1 MIDQIRKFGF
11 LYNDTSDS
19 DREFAL
25 AERYFQRYPNEIKIS
40 RKNRW
45 NFFYLGGTIKHS
57 YMKIGGKIVAIA
69 DGHSKVDEKVLG
81 LVGEGG
87 SARVKFARD
96 KNGIVYVLKI
106 SKESFPDN
114 ETKILTD
121 FGMMH
126 GEKQSRNTIS
136 PKMNEDPKTKEY
148 ILMYYFGQDYSKYLA
163 TLINKNQDPIA
174 DGRITDARKIA
185 WELYKLH
192 KGEHLKEQQ
201 KIAHLDVKPQ
211 NIVRLDNG
219 HIRLI
224 DFGCSEE
231 IVGEGWKNTSKK
243 GTLAFQ
249 PAIYKQDKHDKNKY
263 IPQDF
268 VDKYFVADKMDIW
281 GQVKCDIFAL
291 QRTIYHPVSII
302 DSEYRNFS
310 LLNENE
316 FLNLPTTLIKAL
328 DSGDDQSPNEP
339 NVSTLDITYELIKHE
354 MGIIEKS
361 AYENNTSNQNKDDY
375 TKYKRQVCKYFSL
388 LDEVNEMLSDLSNN
402 SSTRF
407 KWVTYYQERIIATK
421 DLNGLYALDLMNA
434 VLSMK
439 SAIKNLNEVKK
450 YSSQDDKLLK
460 ESIDVILH
468 KTPVDFNDV
477 NKPIEE
483 IKKKVN
489 SPQVQ
494 AVKKEILRLR
504 TKAKHWSTFDKKS
517 ILKKADNIENA
528 LKIVP
533 IDQRDNLINNESQEC
548 LALRKALA
556 FNRIQN
562 TKYNELDV
570 INTAK
575 AASSFKN
582 IYLDLFTE
590 ADGTS
595 STDGTQ
601 NKPPG

>member
-1 MIDQIRKFGF
+1 MSDQIRKFGF
-11 LYNDTSDS
+11 LYNNTSDS

-69 DGHSKVDEKVLG
+69 DGHSNVEGKVLG

-87 SARVKFARD
+87 SALVKFARD
-96 KNGIVYVLKI
+96 KNGSVYGLKI
-106 SKESFPDN
+106 SKASFQDN

-121 FGMMH
+121 FGRMH
-126 GEKQSRNTIS
+126 GDKQSRNTSS
-136 PKMNEDPKTKEY
+136 PKMKTDLMTKEY
-148 ILMYYFGQDYSKYLA
+148 ILMDYLGQDYSKYLA

-185 WELYKLH
+185 WEMYKLH
-192 KGEHLKEQQ
+192 TGKYSKKQE

-219 HIRLI
+219 QIRLI

-231 IVGEGWKNTSKK
+231 ITDNLWSMTDNK
-243 GTLAFQ
+243 GTVAFQ
-249 PAIYKQDKHDKNKY
+249 PTTYKKSKIRENTYNPLTFTTIIHPLMTQ
-263 IPQDF
+263 
-268 VDKYFVADKMDIW
+268 W
-281 GQVKCDIFAL
+281 GQVKCDVFAL
-291 QRTIYHPVSII
+291 QRTIYHPISSM
-302 DSEYRNFS
+302 DSSYRNFS
-310 LLNENE
+310 LLNKNE
-316 FLNLPTTLIKAL
+316 FLNLPPTLIKAL

-354 MGIIEKS
+354 MGITEKS

-407 KWVTYYQERIIATK
+407 KCVTDWQKRIIEDNTTDPKCLKK
-421 DLNGLYALDLMNA
+421 DLMKA
-434 VLSMK
+434 VNSMK
-439 SAIKNLNEVKK
+439 STIQKLNEVKK
-450 YSSQDDKLLK
+450 YSSQDDQLQQRIDKIM
-460 ESIDVILH
+460 ESFN
-468 KTPVDFNDV
+468 KTPLYVGEVNDA
-477 NKPIEE
+477 
-483 IKKKVN
+483 IKKITAKVN

-494 AVKKEILRLR
+494 AVKQEILRLR

-517 ILKKADNIENA
+517 ILEKADNIENA
-528 LKIVP
+528 LKSVP
-533 IDQRDNLINNESQEC
+533 IDSRDKLLNSDRYEC
-548 LALRKALA
+548 KNLRKALA

-562 TKYNELDV
+562 TKYNELDD

-575 AASSFKN
+575 AASSFKKL
-582 IYLDLFTE
+582 YSEFSPKE
-590 ADGTS
+590 DGPT
-595 STDGTQ
+595 
-601 NKPPG
+601 NKPKR